1 MLIALITTILI
12 ALIFGK
18 ITYKEIK
25 EYVRKGTEKKRSEEG
40 GKEGEENGG
49 DGEEDSRSGGDH
61 SKGQG

>member
-49 DGEEDSRSGGDH
+49 DGEEDSRS
-61 SKGQG
+61 